1 MTDQKH
7 PGGRPTDYKPE
18 YCDQVI
24 GFGKQGMSVAEI
36 CGEWEIAKQTFYNWQ
51 AEHKEFLDA
60 TTRARDFSQAWWE
73 KHGRTELFTE
83 KFNTTLWIK
92 NMHNRFRDDWYESSK
107 NATDLT
113 SQGEKIT
120 GVVIDFSGGKT
131 SDLSST
137 GL

>member
-1 MTDQKH
+1 M
-7 PGGRPTDYKPE
+7 PAGAPSLYKID

-24 GFGKQGMSVAEI
+24 LFGKDGMSVAEI

-51 AEHKEFLDA
+51 KAHPEFLDA
-60 TTRARDFSQAWWE
+60 TTRARDLSQAWWE

-107 NATDLT
+107 
-113 SQGEKIT
+113 SESKVEVT
-120 GVVIDFSGGKT
+120 GGAAEAIAAIQASKKK
-131 SDLSST
+131 
-137 GL
+137 